1 MPTETDFAG
10 LPEVIHTFVEPY
22 RAADGVLYDVSVVAR
37 QRTDR
42 TWVGWLEFTD
52 VNGRVLATDRETTQS
67 SAEQVKYWAEG
78 LEPTYLDGALAR
90 ARRGS

>member
-1 MPTETDFAG
+1 MPTETNFAG
-10 LPEVIHTFVEPY
+10 LPEVIHSFVEPY
-22 RAADGVLYDVSVVAR
+22 SAGDGVVYDVCVVGR
-37 QRTDR
+37 ERTDR
-42 TWVGWLEFTD
+42 TWIAWLEFTD

-90 ARRGS
+90 ARRAS